1 MSVLWSPEIRERNEW
16 LWPNLKVTTA
26 PTSTPVSV
34 SDVKQYC
41 DYDDND
47 RDGQFLSWL
56 KTATE
61 LVEHDTERAF
71 LTQTRT
77 AYMPYFPRVIHLQVA
92 PVTAVSIAYLDVD
105 GASQTLSTSIY
116 QTDLNSTPVRIRE
129 DYAQVWPDT
138 ECDTENAVT
147 ITVTCGYGTADS
159 VPERAK
165 EAIRLVVKRMFDGC
179 WEGLSG
185 DMVYQGLV
193 GGLRWRLT

>member
-1 MSVLWSPEIRERNEW
+1 MSVLWSPEITDQRNW

-26 PTSTPVSV
+26 PTYQPI
-34 SDVKQYC
+34 DVADAKLYC
-41 DYDDND
+41 DYEDHD
-47 RDGQFLSWL
+47 RDGQFLSWI

-71 LTQTRT
+71 ITQTRK
-77 AYMPYFPRVIHLQVA
+77 AYMPFFPQVIHLQVA
-92 PVTAVSIAYLDVD
+92 PVTAVSITYLDVN

-138 ECDTENAVT
+138 ECDTDNAVT
-147 ITVTCGYGTADS
+147 VTVTCGYGTAAD

-165 EAIRLVVKRMFDGC
+165 EAIRVRVKRLYDGC
-179 WEGLSG
+179 GTDIGE
-185 DMVYQGLV
+185 DMVYQGLIS
-193 GGLRWRLT
+193 GLRWRLV